1 MRVVV
6 RSLIRWVWILVLC
19 VIAGFFGGKQIERA
33 LPPTY
38 QAVAIVHL
46 DVQARSG
53 SGNGIP
59 VVQSVAAYATMAMA
73 DSIINVVLV
82 HYPDLNRQAISRE
95 IVTTPD
101 LNGQNILFT
110 VTLSH
115 AREAA
120 SLANDLAN
128 VFVAQQN
135 AAIKQGY
142 EKQIKLL
149 NDTIA
154 SEQTQ
159 IDEFNQKIVQTPATN
174 TIVIQQYQDQRNQ
187 VQNLQNQNVAARDNL
202 ITQQALYSAP
212 LSVIQTATPPR
223 KPSMV
228 LGTLPLV
235 PVTMLALLMLGGVLI
250 FCLERWSNHI
260 NSAYVLQKEVALP
273 VFGTLRWCVP
283 TPHEIPLLAFS
294 ELKHPYIEEC
304 RVMMADILLQA
315 EKAQARVLAI
325 TALKSHAGTSTVAAQ
340 LATLLALSKRRV
352 LLIDANLHQ
361 PSLHERLDA
370 LNNVGLAR
378 LLEEARMMKGSVFA
392 SGAVSVI
399 DRLAID
405 NFIVPTALPNLFL
418 LSSGMPSTNPANLL
432 SMPEMEQFLK
442 WTATRAD
449 YVVIDCPA
457 LAFSEAH
464 ILGVL
469 SDQTFVVIDATR
481 DRLKQVAAMKD
492 ELTGGRVTLAGLIV
506 NKLNRWI

>member
-6 RSLIRWVWILVLC
+6 RSLIRWTWILVLC
-19 VIAGFFGGKQIERA
+19 VIAGFFAGKQIEKA

-38 QAVAIVHL
+38 QTVAIVHL
-46 DVQARSG
+46 DAQARSG
-53 SGNGIP
+53 GNGVP
-59 VVQSVAAYATMAMA
+59 VVQSIAAYATMATA

-82 HYPDLNRQAISRE
+82 RYPDLNRQALSRE

-101 LNGQNILFT
+101 LNGQNILFA
-110 VTLSH
+110 VTLPR

-120 SLANDLAN
+120 NLANDLAN

-135 AAIKQGY
+135 AVIKQGY

-174 TIVIQQYQDQRNQ
+174 TIIIQQYQDQRNQ
-187 VQNLQNQNVAARDNL
+187 IQNLQNQNVAARDNL

-223 KPSMV
+223 KPSTV
-228 LGTLPLV
+228 LGMLPFV
-235 PVTMLALLMLGGVLI
+235 RVTMLALLILGGVLI
-250 FCLERWSNHI
+250 FCLERWSNRI
-260 NSAYVLQKEVALP
+260 NSARALQKEVALP

-283 TPHEIPLLAFS
+283 TPHEIPLHAFS

-315 EKAQARVLAI
+315 EKAQAQVLAI
-325 TALKSHAGTSTVAAQ
+325 TALKPHAGTSTVAAQ

-352 LLIDANLHQ
+352 LLIDANLHR

-370 LNNVGLAR
+370 LNNAGLAR
-378 LLEEARMMKGSVFA
+378 LLEEVRMMKGSVFA

-405 NFIVPTALPNLFL
+405 NFIVPTVLPNLFL

-442 WTATRAD
+442 WTATRTD

-464 ILGVL
+464 VLGVL
-469 SDQTFVVIDATR
+469 SDQAFVVVDATR
-481 DRLKQVAAMKD
+481 DRLKQVAVMKD
-492 ELTGGRVTLAGLIV
+492 ELMGGRVRLAGLIV

>member
-1 MRVVV
+1 VV
-6 RSLIRWVWILVLC
+6 C
-19 VIAGFFGGKQIERA
+19 VVAGFFGGKQIEKVF
-33 LPPTY
+33 PPTY
-38 QAVAIVHL
+38 QAVAVVHL
-46 DVQARSG
+46 DAQTRSG
-53 SGNGIP
+53 GNGVPI
-59 VVQSVAAYATMAMA
+59 VQSVAAYATMATA
-73 DSIINVVLV
+73 DSIIGAVLV
-82 HYPDLNRQAISRE
+82 HYPDLNRQMLSRE
-95 IVTTPD
+95 VVITPD

-110 VTLSH
+110 VTLPR

-120 SLANDLAN
+120 NLANDLAN

-135 AAIKQGY
+135 ATIKQGY

-154 SEQTQ
+154 SEQAQ
-159 IDEFNQKIVQTPATN
+159 IDGFNQKIVQAPATN

-187 VQNLQNQNVAARDNL
+187 IQNLQNQNTVARDNL

-212 LSVIQTATPPR
+212 LSVIQSATPPR
-223 KPSMV
+223 KPSTA
-228 LGTLPLV
+228 LGTLPFV
-235 PVTMLALLMLGGVLI
+235 PVTMLALLIVGGVLI
-250 FCLERWSNHI
+250 FCLERCSNRI
-260 NSAYVLQKEVALP
+260 NSAHALQKEVALS
-273 VFGTLRWCVP
+273 VFGALRWCVP
-283 TPHEIPLLAFS
+283 APHEIPIHAFGG
-294 ELKHPYIEEC
+294 LKYPYVEEC

-325 TALKSHAGTSTVAAQ
+325 TALKPHAGTSTVAAQ
-340 LATLLALSKRRV
+340 LAALLALSKRRV

-370 LNNVGLAR
+370 LNNAGLAR
-378 LLEEARMMKGSVFA
+378 LLEEASAIKGTVSSFR
-392 SGAVSVI
+392 AVSVI

-418 LSSGMPSTNPANLL
+418 LPSGMSSMNPANLL
-432 SMPEMEQFLK
+432 SMPEMERFLK
-442 WTATRAD
+442 WAAGRTD

-469 SDQTFVVIDATR
+469 SDQTFVVVDATR
-481 DRLKQVAAMKD
+481 DRIKQVAAMKD
-492 ELTGGRVTLAGLIV
+492 ELMGGRIRLTGLIV